1 MTIQMSKELLRPE
14 GGTRQ
19 VKFQV
24 MQDRRKVM
32 TGVAKQVLESSG
44 YVLGQSLKIPGAH
57 SFEAKMPKGHTVKV
71 GIKTSA
77 DRWVS
82 IPRDGSG
89 HFGLLSGVDEVFIV
103 TFDEWPGPRK
113 VQIYRFDPKLITE
126 RAIRVY
132 EDADRRGHTG
142 LQFLP
147 LDDLSDRRTTTVHRS
162 NLKEL
167 GKLFFEDEIDW
178 TEEPPSPPSPTKAVA
193 TPADHEPS
201 EAPIMDRIKA
211 MLADHLGVRPE
222 LIDIEVRVKV

>member
-1 MTIQMSKELLRPE
+1 MPITMSKELLRPE

-19 VKFQV
+19 EKFQV
-24 MQDRRKVM
+24 MQDRRKVL
-32 TGVAKQVLESSG
+32 TRVAKQVLESAG
-44 YVLGQSLKIPGAH
+44 YVPGQSLKIPGAH
-57 SFEAKMPKGHTVKV
+57 SFEAKFKGGTVKV

-89 HFGLLSGVDEVFIV
+89 GFGLLSGVDEVFIV
-103 TFDEWPGPRK
+103 TFDEWPGARK
-113 VQIYRFDPKLITE
+113 VQIYRFDPKLITD

-167 GKLFFEDEIDW
+167 GELFFEDEIEW
-178 TEEPPSPPSPTKAVA
+178 TEGPPSPPSPAKAVA
-193 TPADHEPS
+193 TPAGHEPS
-201 EAPIMDRIKA
+201 EAPILDRIKA